1 MEMPQLSLPG
11 DVTPALRLKQRE
23 YLLDV
28 ARDITAQ
35 LDLPTVLERVVH
47 FSVELLGGRAG
58 LIVLRREDGRYYVQ
72 ASSGLPLDGLETL
85 DPLLDMLPT
94 ALEEAREWGFPDLSD
109 CLTPLATQTGI
120 HLAQAAALPLAIG
133 QRFLGM
139 ILVFRT
145 EGAAAFSGIEQEIL
159 EGFAD
164 QAAIAIHN
172 AGLYREARTQ
182 TEIFVGLYRS
192 GLILTDASTSLDDAL
207 ARVEELAKLVTGAE
221 TARILLV
228 PPGGGRLLPSGYGE
242 EIIGAAIDP
251 ITATVLARRQTL
263 FIADVRDEP
272 AFAALAEEQHIR
284 TLLAVPILSGDEVLG
299 AILVCHSEPDS
310 LSHRHERVLR
320 LFAQQSAPV
329 IRNARLYEAIQAER
343 ERLATILRQSA
354 DGIVLIDA
362 QGFITAFNPAM
373 ETMTGRLHD
382 EVISSPAEDFLTLT
396 NLQGIPLP
404 LPRVPFHRASANP
417 IPAVLE
423 GYLVRK
429 DGTRGPYVSIAVAP
443 FYDVAGTLESI
454 VYNVHNLEHLR
465 EAEELKST
473 FLAIISHEL
482 KTPVALVRGF
492 ADTLAR
498 EDATLPQEQVREFG
512 QIIAEESDRLTTLI
526 DNLLTAARVEAGGV
540 TLSLVPE
547 LPLSRLFE
555 EAVQEFQMIASR
567 HSIRTD
573 FPDDYPTIVGDPR
586 WLRVVMDNLLMNA
599 ITYSP
604 KGGDIRVQGWHDRD
618 YVYVAVED
626 EGLGLSQEEQERIFE
641 RFYRAPEI
649 EKVVK
654 GTGLGLYVCRAII
667 EAHGGDIGVESEP
680 GKGATFTLRLPLQ
693 EKE

>member
-1 MEMPQLSLPG
+1 MPQLSLPG

-47 FSVELLGGRAG
+47 FSMELLGGRAG

-72 ASSGLPLDGLETL
+72 ASGGLPFDSLETL
-85 DPLLDMLPT
+85 DSLLEELPGT
-94 ALEEAREWGFPDLSD
+94 LGEAREWGFPDLSAYLED
-109 CLTPLATQTGI
+109 LAAQTGI
-120 HLAQAAALPLAIG
+120 QLAQAAALPLAIG

-145 EGAAAFSGIEQEIL
+145 AGAAAFSGVEEEML

-172 AGLYREARTQ
+172 AGLYHEARSQ
-182 TEIFVGLYRS
+182 TEVFASLYRS
-192 GLILTDASTSLDDAL
+192 GLILTDASTSLDEAL
-207 ARVEELAKLVTGAE
+207 ARVEDLAKRVTGAE

-228 PPGGGRLLPSGYGE
+228 PQGGGRLLPSGYSE
-242 EIIGAAIDP
+242 EISEAAIDP

-263 FIADVRDEP
+263 FIADVRSEP

-284 TLLAVPILSGDEVLG
+284 TLLAVPILSGEDVLG
-299 AILVCHSEPDS
+299 AILVCHSEPDA
-310 LSHRHERVLR
+310 LSYRQERILR

-329 IRNARLYEAIQAER
+329 IRSAVLYEAIRAER

-354 DGIVLIDA
+354 DGVVLIDA

-373 ETMTGRLHD
+373 EAMTGWLHD
-382 EVISSPAEDFLTLT
+382 DVIGGPAEDFLTLT
-396 NLQGIPLP
+396 NLQGIPLS
-404 LPRVPFHRASANP
+404 LLRFPFHRTDDASP
-417 IPAVLE
+417 PPAVLE
-423 GYLVRK
+423 GYMVRK
-429 DGTRGPYVSIAVAP
+429 DGARGPYVSIAVAP
-443 FYDVAGTLESI
+443 FYDSSGTLESV
-454 VYNVHNLEHLR
+454 VYNVHHLEHLR

-473 FLAIISHEL
+473 FLSIISHEL

-498 EDATLPQEQVREFG
+498 EDATLPPEQVHEFG

-540 TLSLVPE
+540 TLALVPE
-547 LPLSRLFE
+547 LPLGRLVE
-555 EAVQEFQMIASR
+555 EAVQEFHVLSSQHQIT
-567 HSIRTD
+567 TD
-573 FPDDYPTIVGDPR
+573 FPDDYPTIIGDPR

-599 ITYSP
+599 IKYSP
-604 KGGDIRVQGWHDRD
+604 SGGNIRVRGWYDDD
-618 YVYVAVED
+618 YAYVAVED
-626 EGLGLSQEEQERIFE
+626 EGLGLSQEEQEHIFE

-667 EAHGGDIGVESEP
+667 EAHGGGIGVESEP
-680 GKGATFTLRLPLQ
+680 GKGATFTFRLPVQ